1 MKKSLI
7 FMAALSAA
15 TFCASAQDA
24 PAAGEYYIRN
34 VKTGFY
40 LNNGY
45 SWGTKAILKPQARVF
60 QLEENGA
67 ADGTVYLKS
76 SLGVLARD
84 NATSGEL
91 YCDKPESDLGQFY
104 LEKQDNG
111 YYTIDLN
118 GWYLCAEN
126 PDQMMSYNPSTD
138 SWESY
143 QNVPHYYDFY
153 PLTGTDNYSADDMNI
168 MWELLTREQMH
179 QAMAAATDA
188 NVLDATYLI
197 KAHMIDV
204 NDKDNETAWL
214 VGGETNKLTF
224 PAPGWGTGYE
234 DSWIRKVVYAWFNLD
249 DHPEMEGIMDVNV
262 CQQVAD
268 APAGTYE
275 VEYQV
280 SNQSLTPMEIMFN
293 TTVAEPIAGKGQDYW
308 YGDAASDF
316 NNYDNLK
323 KAVFTVGDDGKLAIT
338 MTKHTSADTQ
348 NRFAFKSFIL
358 KYHGTNSSLGGVES
372 IEADAFDADAPAE
385 YYNLQG
391 IRVAEPT
398 TGLYIVR
405 QGSKVSKQL
414 IRK

>member
-1 MKKSLI
+1 MKKSLL

-24 PAAGEYYIRN
+24 LPEGEVYIRN

-45 SWGTKAILKPQARVF
+45 SWGTKAILKPQARAF
-60 QLEENGA
+60 QLVENGA

-104 LEKQDNG
+104 LEKQANG

>member
-1 MKKSLI
+1 
-7 FMAALSAA
+7 MAAISVA
-15 TFCASAQDA
+15 TLCASAQDV
-24 PAAGEYYIRN
+24 PTGEVYIRN

-45 SWGTKAILKPQARVF
+45 SWGTKAILKPQARAFELVDA
-60 QLEENGA
+60 G
-67 ADGTVYLKS
+67 DGSYTLKS
-76 SLGVLARD
+76 SLGVIARD
-84 NATSGEL
+84 GATSGEL
-91 YCDKPESDLGQFY
+91 YCDKPESDLAHFY
-104 LEKQDNG
+104 LEKQGNG
-111 YYTIDLN
+111 YYTIDLS

-126 PDQMMSYNPSTD
+126 PDNMMSYHPSTN
-138 SWESY
+138 SWEY
-143 QNVPHYYDFY
+143 QQNVPHYYDFY
-153 PLTGTDNYSADDMNI
+153 PITGKDEFSADDTNI
-168 MWELLTREQMH
+168 LWEILTRDQMH
-179 QAMAAATDA
+179 QNLSAATDE

-204 NDKDNETAWL
+204 NDKDNATAWL
-214 VGGETNKLTF
+214 VNGKTNKLVF
-224 PAPGWGTGYE
+224 PIPGWNNGYD
-234 DSWIRKVVYAWFNLD
+234 DSWIRKVIYAWYNLD
-249 DHPEMEGIMDVNV
+249 DDTEAVPGEDVIV
-262 CQQVAD
+262 SQEIAD

-280 SNQSLTPMEIMFN
+280 SNQDLTPMEIKFN
-293 TTVAEPIAGKGQDYW
+293 ATSAEPVKGKGTDYW

-323 KAVFTVGDDGKLAIT
+323 KAVFTVGEDGKLAIN
-338 MTKHTSADTQ
+338 MIKHTSADTQ

-358 KYHGTNSSLGGVES
+358 KYHGTNSSLGAVEG

-405 QGSKVSKQL
+405 QGTKVSKQL

>member
-1 MKKSLI
+1 MKKSLL

-197 KAHMIDV
+197 KAHMVDI

-214 VGGETNKLTF
+214 VNGETNKLTF

-323 KAVFTVGDDGKLAIT
+323 KAVFTVGDDGQLAIT

-358 KYHGTNSSLGGVES
+358 KYHGKNSSLGSVEG
-372 IEADAFDADAPAE
+372 IETDAFDADAPAE

>member
-1 MKKSLI
+1 MKKSLL

-15 TFCASAQDA
+15 TLCASAQDA
-24 PAAGEYYIRN
+24 LPEGEVYIRN

-45 SWGTKAILKPQARVF
+45 SWGTKAILKPQARAFELVDV
-60 QLEENGA
+60 
-67 ADGTVYLKS
+67 DGSTVYLQS

-91 YCDKPESDLGQFY
+91 YCDKGKSDLGQFY

-118 GWYLCAEN
+118 GWYLCTEN

-138 SWESY
+138 SWESH

-153 PLTGTDNYSADDMNI
+153 PLTGTETYSADDMNI
-168 MWELLTREQMH
+168 MWEILTREQMH

-188 NVLDATYLI
+188 NVLDATYII

-214 VGGETNKLTF
+214 VNGETNKLIF

-234 DSWIRKVVYAWFNLD
+234 DSWIRKVTYAWYNGD
-249 DHPEMEGIMDVNV
+249 DIKDGQNIVVSQE
-262 CQQVAD
+262 ATD

-280 SNQSLTPMEIMFN
+280 SNQSLTPMEIKFN
-293 TTVAEPIAGKGQDYW
+293 ATSAEPIAGKGTDYW
-308 YGDAASDF
+308 YGDAGADF

-358 KYHGTNSSLGGVES
+358 KYHGTNSSLGGVEG
-372 IEADAFDADAPAE
+372 IDADAFDADAPAE

>member
-1 MKKSLI
+1 MKKSLL

-24 PAAGEYYIRN
+24 LPEGEVYIRN

-45 SWGTKAILKPQARVF
+45 SWGTKAILKPQARAF

-91 YCDKPESDLGQFY
+91 YCDKPESNLGQFY

-323 KAVFTVGDDGKLAIT
+323 KAVFTVGDDGQLAIT

-348 NRFAFKSFIL
+348 TRFAFKSFIL
-358 KYHGTNSSLGGVES
+358 KYHGTNSSLGGVEG
-372 IEADAFDADAPAE
+372 IETDAFDADAPAE

-391 IRVAEPT
+391 IRVADPT

>member
-1 MKKSLI
+1 MKKSLL

-24 PAAGEYYIRN
+24 LPEGEVYIRN

-45 SWGTKAILKPQARVF
+45 SWGTKAILKPQARAF

-153 PLTGTDNYSADDMNI
+153 PMTGTDNYSTDDMNI
-168 MWELLTREQMH
+168 MWEILTREQMH

-323 KAVFTVGDDGKLAIT
+323 KAVFTVGDDGQLAIT

-358 KYHGTNSSLGGVES
+358 KYHGKNSSLGGVEG
-372 IEADAFDADAPAE
+372 IETDAFDADAPAE

>member
-1 MKKSLI
+1 MKKSLL

-15 TFCASAQDA
+15 TLCASAQDA
-24 PAAGEYYIRN
+24 LPEGEVYIRN

-45 SWGTKAILKPQARVF
+45 SWGTKAILKPQARAF

-104 LEKQDNG
+104 LEKQANG
-111 YYTIDLN
+111 YYTIDLS
-118 GWYLCAEN
+118 GWYLCAEK
-126 PDQMMSYNPSTD
+126 PDNVMSYHPSTD
-138 SWESY
+138 SWEST
-143 QNVPHYYDFY
+143 QSVPHYYDFY
-153 PLTGTDNYSADDMNI
+153 PVTGTDTYSADDTNI
-168 MWELLTREQMH
+168 MWEILTREQMH

-214 VGGETNKLTF
+214 VNGETNKLTF

-234 DSWIRKVVYAWFNLD
+234 DSWIRKVVYAWYNLD
-249 DHPEMEGIMDVNV
+249 DHSEVAPGADIIVRQE
-262 CQQVAD
+262 VAD

-275 VEYQV
+275 IEYQV

-358 KYHGTNSSLGGVES
+358 KYHGKNSSLGGVEG
-372 IEADAFDADAPAE
+372 IETDAFDADAPAE

>member
-1 MKKSLI
+1 MKKSLL

-24 PAAGEYYIRN
+24 LPEGEVYIRN

-45 SWGTKAILKPQARVF
+45 SWGTKAILKPQARAF
-60 QLEENGA
+60 QLVESSA
-67 ADGTVYLKS
+67 ADGTVYLKN
-76 SLGVLARD
+76 SLGVIARD
-84 NATSGEL
+84 GATSKEL
-91 YCDKPESDLGQFY
+91 YCDKSESELGQFY
-104 LEKQDNG
+104 FEKQDNG

-126 PDQMMSYNPSTD
+126 PDQMMSYHPSTT
-138 SWESY
+138 SWESK

-153 PLTGTDNYSADDMNI
+153 PLTGTENYSADDMSI
-168 MWELLTREQMH
+168 MWEILTREQMH

-214 VGGETNKLTF
+214 VNGETNKLAF

-234 DSWIRKVVYAWFNLD
+234 DLWIRKVVYAWYNLD
-249 DHPEMEGIMDVNV
+249 EHPEVTPGDDIIVRQE
-262 CQQVAD
+262 VAD

-275 VEYQV
+275 IEYQV
-280 SNQSLTPMEIMFN
+280 SNQNLTPMEIKFN
-293 TTVAEPIAGKGQDYW
+293 TTTAEPVAGKGNDYW

-338 MTKHTSADTQ
+338 MTKHTIAGTQ

-358 KYHGTNSSLGGVES
+358 KYHGTNSSLAGVEG
-372 IEADAFDADAPAE
+372 IEANAFDADAPAE

>member
-1 MKKSLI
+1 MKKSLL
-7 FMAALSAA
+7 FMAALSSA

-24 PAAGEYYIRN
+24 LPEGEVYIRN

-45 SWGTKAILKPQARVF
+45 SWGTKAILKPQARAF
-60 QLEENGA
+60 QLVENGSS
-67 ADGTVYLKS
+67 DGTVYLKS

-111 YYTIDLN
+111 YYTIDLS

-138 SWESY
+138 SWESN

-323 KAVFTVGDDGKLAIT
+323 KAVFTVGDDGQLAIT

-358 KYHGTNSSLGGVES
+358 KYHGKNSSLGSVEG
-372 IEADAFDADAPAE
+372 IETDAFDADAPAE

>member
-1 MKKSLI
+1 MKKSLL

-168 MWELLTREQMH
+168 MWEILTREQMH

-323 KAVFTVGDDGKLAIT
+323 KAVFTVGDDGQLAIT

-358 KYHGTNSSLGGVES
+358 KYHGKNSSLGSVEG
-372 IEADAFDADAPAE
+372 IETDAFDADAPAE

>member
-1 MKKSLI
+1 MKKSLL

-249 DHPEMEGIMDVNV
+249 DHTEMEGIMDVNV

-323 KAVFTVGDDGKLAIT
+323 KAVFTVGDDGQLAIT

-358 KYHGTNSSLGGVES
+358 KYHGTNSSLGGVEG
-372 IEADAFDADAPAE
+372 IETDAFDADAPAE

>member
-1 MKKSLI
+1 MKKSLL

-15 TFCASAQDA
+15 TFCAFAQDA
-24 PAAGEYYIRN
+24 FPEGDVYIRN

-45 SWGTKAILKPQARVF
+45 SWGTKAILKPQARAF

-111 YYTIDLN
+111 YYTIDLS

-323 KAVFTVGDDGKLAIT
+323 KAVFTVGDDGQLAIT

-358 KYHGTNSSLGGVES
+358 KYHGKNSSLGSVEG
-372 IEADAFDADAPAE
+372 IETDAFDADAPAE

>member
-1 MKKSLI
+1 MKKSLL

-24 PAAGEYYIRN
+24 LPEGEVYIRN

-45 SWGTKAILKPQARVF
+45 SWGTKAILKPQARAF
-60 QLEENGA
+60 QLVENGA

-153 PLTGTDNYSADDMNI
+153 PMTGTDNYSTDDMNI
-168 MWELLTREQMH
+168 MWEILTREQMH

>member
-1 MKKSLI
+1 MKKSLL

-60 QLEENGA
+60 QLEENDA

>member
-1 MKKSLI
+1 MKKSLL

-24 PAAGEYYIRN
+24 LPEGEVYIRN

-45 SWGTKAILKPQARVF
+45 SWGTKAILKPQARAF

-111 YYTIDLN
+111 YYTIDLS

-323 KAVFTVGDDGKLAIT
+323 KAVFTVGDDGQLAIT

-348 NRFAFKSFIL
+348 TRFAFKSFIL
-358 KYHGTNSSLGGVES
+358 KYHGKNSSLGGVEG
-372 IEADAFDADAPAE
+372 IETDAFDADAPAE

>member
-1 MKKSLI
+1 MKKSLL

-323 KAVFTVGDDGKLAIT
+323 KAVFTVGDDGQLAIT

-358 KYHGTNSSLGGVES
+358 KYHGKNSSLGSVEG
-372 IEADAFDADAPAE
+372 IETDAFDADAPAE

>member
-1 MKKSLI
+1 MKKSLL

-126 PDQMMSYNPSTD
+126 PDQMMSYNSSTD

>member
-1 MKKSLI
+1 MKKSLL

-24 PAAGEYYIRN
+24 FPEGDVYIRN

-45 SWGTKAILKPQARVF
+45 SWGTKAILKPQARAF
-60 QLEENGA
+60 QLVENGA
-67 ADGTVYLKS
+67 GDGTVYLKS

-153 PLTGTDNYSADDMNI
+153 PMTGTDNYSTDDMNI
-168 MWELLTREQMH
+168 MWEILTREQMH

-214 VGGETNKLTF
+214 VNGETNKLTF

-234 DSWIRKVVYAWFNLD
+234 DSWIRKVVYAWYNLD
-249 DHPEMEGIMDVNV
+249 DHSEVAPGADIIV
-262 CQQVAD
+262 CQEVAD

-275 VEYQV
+275 IEYQV

-293 TTVAEPIAGKGQDYW
+293 TTAAEPVAGKGEDYW

-323 KAVFTVGDDGKLAIT
+323 KAVFTVGDDGQLAIT

-358 KYHGTNSSLGGVES
+358 KYHGKNSSLGSVEG
-372 IEADAFDADAPAE
+372 IETDAFDADAPAE

>member
-1 MKKSLI
+1 MKKSLL

-24 PAAGEYYIRN
+24 FPEGEVYIRN

-45 SWGTKAILKPQARVF
+45 SWGTKAILKPQARAF

-67 ADGTVYLKS
+67 GDGTVYLKS

-111 YYTIDLN
+111 YYTIDLS

-323 KAVFTVGDDGKLAIT
+323 KAVFTVGDDGQLAIT

-358 KYHGTNSSLGGVES
+358 KYHGKNSSLGSVEG
-372 IEADAFDADAPAE
+372 IETDAFDADAPAE

>member
-1 MKKSLI
+1 MKKSLL

-45 SWGTKAILKPQARVF
+45 SWGTKAILKPQARAF

-67 ADGTVYLKS
+67 AEGTVYLKS

-104 LEKQDNG
+104 LEKQANG
-111 YYTIDLN
+111 YYTIDLS

-197 KAHMIDV
+197 KAHMVDI

-214 VGGETNKLTF
+214 VNGETNKLTF

-293 TTVAEPIAGKGQDYW
+293 TTVAEPVAGKGQDYW

-316 NNYDNLK
+316 NNHDNLK

-358 KYHGTNSSLGGVES
+358 KYHGQNSSLGGVEG
-372 IEADAFDADAPAE
+372 IETDAFDADAPAE

>member
-1 MKKSLI
+1 MKKSLL

-24 PAAGEYYIRN
+24 LPEGEVYIRN

-45 SWGTKAILKPQARVF
+45 SWGTKAILKPQARAF
-60 QLEENGA
+60 QLVENGA

-153 PLTGTDNYSADDMNI
+153 PMTGTDNYSTDDMNI
-168 MWELLTREQMH
+168 MWEILTREQMH

-323 KAVFTVGDDGKLAIT
+323 KAVFTVGDDGQLAIT

-358 KYHGTNSSLGGVES
+358 KYHGKNSSLGSVEG
-372 IEADAFDADAPAE
+372 IETDAFDADAPAE

>member
-1 MKKSLI
+1 M
-7 FMAALSAA
+7 
-15 TFCASAQDA
+15 
-24 PAAGEYYIRN
+24 
-34 VKTGFY
+34 
-40 LNNGY
+40 
-45 SWGTKAILKPQARVF
+45 
-60 QLEENGA
+60 ENGA
-67 ADGTVYLKS
+67 GDGTVYLKS

-111 YYTIDLN
+111 YYTIDLS

-323 KAVFTVGDDGKLAIT
+323 KAVFTVGDDGQLAIT

-358 KYHGTNSSLGGVES
+358 KYHGTNSSLGGVEG
-372 IEADAFDADAPAE
+372 IETDAFDADAPAE

>member
-1 MKKSLI
+1 MKKSLL

-372 IEADAFDADAPAE
+372 IETDAFDADAPAE

>member
-1 MKKSLI
+1 MKKSLL

-358 KYHGTNSSLGGVES
+358 KYHGTNSNLGGVES

>member
-1 MKKSLI
+1 MKKSLL

-24 PAAGEYYIRN
+24 LPEGEVYIRN

-45 SWGTKAILKPQARVF
+45 SWGTKAILKPQARAF
-60 QLEENGA
+60 QLVENGA

-153 PLTGTDNYSADDMNI
+153 PMTGTDNYSTDDMNI
-168 MWELLTREQMH
+168 MWEILTREQMH

-293 TTVAEPIAGKGQDYW
+293 NTVAEPIAGKGQDYW

-323 KAVFTVGDDGKLAIT
+323 KAVFTVGDDGNLAIT

-348 NRFAFKSFIL
+348 TRFAFKSFIL
-358 KYHGTNSSLGGVES
+358 KYHGTNSSLGGVEG

>member
-1 MKKSLI
+1 MKKSLL

-24 PAAGEYYIRN
+24 LPEGEVYIRN

>member
-1 MKKSLI
+1 MKKSLL

-24 PAAGEYYIRN
+24 LPKGEVYIRN

-45 SWGTKAILKPQARVF
+45 SWGTKAILKPQARAF
-60 QLEENGA
+60 QLVENGA

-84 NATSGEL
+84 GVTSGEL

-111 YYTIDLN
+111 YYTIDLS

-153 PLTGTDNYSADDMNI
+153 PMTGTDTYSADDMNI
-168 MWELLTREQMH
+168 MWEILTREQMH
-179 QAMAAATDA
+179 QAMAAATDE

-323 KAVFTVGDDGKLAIT
+323 KAVFTVGDDGNLAIT

-348 NRFAFKSFIL
+348 TRFAFKSFIL
-358 KYHGTNSSLGGVES
+358 KYHGTNSSLGGVEG
-372 IEADAFDADAPAE
+372 IETDAFDADAPAE

>member
-1 MKKSLI
+1 MKKSLL

-24 PAAGEYYIRN
+24 LPEGEVYIRN

-45 SWGTKAILKPQARVF
+45 SWGTKAILKPQARAF

-111 YYTIDLN
+111 YYTIDLS

-323 KAVFTVGDDGKLAIT
+323 KAVFTVGDDGQLAIT

-358 KYHGTNSSLGGVES
+358 KYHGKNSSLGGVEG
-372 IEADAFDADAPAE
+372 IETDAFDADAPAE

>member
-1 MKKSLI
+1 MKKSLL

-323 KAVFTVGDDGKLAIT
+323 KAVFTVGDDGQLAIT

>member
-1 MKKSLI
+1 MKKSLL

-104 LEKQDNG
+104 LEKQANG

>member
-1 MKKSLI
+1 MKKSLL

-372 IEADAFDADAPAE
+372 IEADAFEADAPAE

>member
-1 MKKSLI
+1 MKKSLL

-15 TFCASAQDA
+15 TFYASAQDA
-24 PAAGEYYIRN
+24 LPEGEVYIRN

-45 SWGTKAILKPQARVF
+45 SWGTKAILKTSGRAF
-60 QLEENGA
+60 QLVENGA
-67 ADGTVYLKS
+67 GDGTVYLKS

-111 YYTIDLN
+111 YYTIDLS

-323 KAVFTVGDDGKLAIT
+323 KAVFTVGDDGQLAIT

-358 KYHGTNSSLGGVES
+358 KYHGKNSSLGSVEG
-372 IEADAFDADAPAE
+372 IETDAFDADAPAE

>member
-1 MKKSLI
+1 MKKSLL

-24 PAAGEYYIRN
+24 LPEGEVYIRN

-45 SWGTKAILKPQARVF
+45 SWGTKAILKPQARAF
-60 QLEENGA
+60 QLVENGA

-143 QNVPHYYDFY
+143 QNVPHHYDFY

-168 MWELLTREQMH
+168 MWEILTREQMH

-323 KAVFTVGDDGKLAIT
+323 KAVFTVGDDGQLAIT

-358 KYHGTNSSLGGVES
+358 KYHGKNSSLGSVEG
-372 IEADAFDADAPAE
+372 IETDAFDADAPAE

>member
-1 MKKSLI
+1 MKKSLL

-24 PAAGEYYIRN
+24 LPEGEVYIRN

-45 SWGTKAILKPQARVF
+45 SWGTKAILKPQARAF

-153 PLTGTDNYSADDMNI
+153 PMTGTDNYSTDDMNI
-168 MWELLTREQMH
+168 MWEILTREQMH

-358 KYHGTNSSLGGVES
+358 KYHGKNSSLGGVEG
-372 IEADAFDADAPAE
+372 IETDAFDADAPAE

>member
-1 MKKSLI
+1 MKKSLL

>member
-1 MKKSLI
+1 MKKSLL

-24 PAAGEYYIRN
+24 LPEGEVYIRN

-45 SWGTKAILKPQARVF
+45 SWGTKAILKPQARAF
-60 QLEENGA
+60 QLVENGA

-143 QNVPHYYDFY
+143 QNVPHHYDFY
-153 PLTGTDNYSADDMNI
+153 PMTGTDNYSTDDMNI
-168 MWELLTREQMH
+168 MWEILTREQMH

-323 KAVFTVGDDGKLAIT
+323 KAVFTVGDDGQLAIT

-358 KYHGTNSSLGGVES
+358 KYHGKNSSLGSVEG
-372 IEADAFDADAPAE
+372 IETDAFDADAPAE

>member
-1 MKKSLI
+1 MKKSLL

-24 PAAGEYYIRN
+24 LPEGEVYIRN

-45 SWGTKAILKPQARVF
+45 SWGTKAILKPQARAF

-76 SLGVLARD
+76 SLGVLTRD
-84 NATSGEL
+84 NATSSEL
-91 YCDKPESDLGQFY
+91 YCDKTESDLGQFY

-111 YYTIDLN
+111 YYTIDLS

-197 KAHMIDV
+197 KAHMVDI

-214 VGGETNKLTF
+214 VNGETNKLTF

>member
-1 MKKSLI
+1 MKKSLL

-24 PAAGEYYIRN
+24 LPEGEVYIRN

-45 SWGTKAILKPQARVF
+45 SWGTKAILKPQARAF
-60 QLEENGA
+60 QLVGNGA
-67 ADGTVYLKS
+67 GDGTVYLKS

-111 YYTIDLN
+111 YYTIDLS

-153 PLTGTDNYSADDMNI
+153 PMTGTDNYSTDDMNI
-168 MWELLTREQMH
+168 MWEILTREQMH

-214 VGGETNKLTF
+214 VNGETNKLTF

-323 KAVFTVGDDGKLAIT
+323 KAVFTVGDDGQLAIT

-358 KYHGTNSSLGGVES
+358 KYHGKNSSLGSVEG
-372 IEADAFDADAPAE
+372 IETDAFDADAPAE